1 MPVYVLSMLWSSMG
15 GQVSTNASVVCRG
28 GDGTQADFLHLL
40 LPLRSTS
47 VVMGWVWHAHLLD
60 GPLQGMV
67 NIMSGMIVN
76 YLNCARCVCVCTCV
90 HVYESETHGVWR
102 QRAWSKGME

>member
-1 MPVYVLSMLWSSMG
+1 MTGVSEPVVLQAGSNCCMPVYVLSMLWSSMG

-60 GPLQGMV
+60 GPLD
-67 NIMSGMIVN
+67 
-76 YLNCARCVCVCTCV
+76 
-90 HVYESETHGVWR
+90 
-102 QRAWSKGME
+102 RAWSTLCRA

>member
-1 MPVYVLSMLWSSMG
+1 MTGVSEPVVPQAGSNCCMPVYVLSMLWSSMG

-47 VVMGWVWHAHLLD
+47 VVMGWVWHTLIFWTVLST
-60 GPLQGMV
+60 G
-67 NIMSGMIVN
+67 
-76 YLNCARCVCVCTCV
+76 
-90 HVYESETHGVWR
+90 HGQHYVGHDR
-102 QRAWSKGME
+102 